1 MLALQVQADANKLE
15 ISNAGNALSVD
26 LNTSCSKYQMRGP
39 MLPRFR
45 ESECGIDAY
54 LERFERFACSQD
66 CSRDN
71 YAVYPS
77 ALLEGPALEVYHRL
91 SR

>member
-1 MLALQVQADANKLE
+1 MRRKAEMEHAREMLALQVQADANKLE

-26 LNTSCSKYQMRGP
+26 RNTSCSKYQ

-66 CSRDN
+66 WSKITTQFI
-71 YAVYPS
+71 
-77 ALLEGPALEVYHRL
+77 
-91 SR
+91 